1 MRARSSVNTSPPS
14 LSALTAALRIALAVP
29 GVALCTVASA
39 AIVVTDTGAP
49 SASTCT
55 LAQAINAANAA
66 NGVSAAQTGSST
78 PPGNCAGAAAGMNYI
93 TFSGWPTITLA
104 GVDNY
109 WYGPNA
115 LPPIASLIIIGAYP
129 GTGATL
135 VAAHAGDP
143 TPTAAHAF
151 RFFYV
156 SGGLAGELPQGTLVL
171 GGMALRGGYAKGG
184 DSGTGGGGA
193 GMGGAIFNQGT
204 LELDEVSLIGNV
216 AQGGSSG
223 QGAAIGG
230 GGMGQDATQSG
241 GGFGGSL
248 GGTFGGGGGGEAYC
262 RGGGGGGFISGSN
275 GTGGGN
281 GFYSSYG
288 GFGGG
293 KGRLGGRDG
302 YVFYQG
308 TPGSGDGGDGGGY
321 WRKNYCIF
329 AGLPG
334 AGGPFGSGGSV
345 GGEYIPPD
353 GYYAGYYIGTGGGG
367 GVGGGGGG
375 GRYFQNGGNGG
386 FGGGGASFGGRGGFG
401 GGGGDGGLGG
411 FGANAG
417 GAGMGGAIFSHRG
430 TVRLMNV
437 TAIGNAARG
446 GLGNGS
452 GLGAVL
458 FNLNGVATV
467 EFSTLA
473 GNSLSGNN
481 GPSEAAGA
489 SNGTIYSLAYGN
501 KIEDGTASSATLYLS
516 KSIVVA
522 TQGVPG
528 GRSDDIAVNR
538 VDGDQANA
546 SNLTY
551 LASNFASHVRAADNV
566 VQSGST
572 PGNADPLLGAPD
584 IYRGSPYPFTV
595 LPIGL
600 NSPAYNAVSC
610 AESDATTN
618 HSDGRG
624 AARPQ
629 GGGNCDIGAFEFDGD
644 YVFGNDFDPSLRVA
658 HQDYVPA
665 HCAAV
670 ANTLDIYWQE
680 VDSVDPTC
688 NGIEHTDGALAD
700 AADGSFTMNGVSVTN
715 ACLAPAK
722 YSFAL
727 SADKYRLIGSDT
739 IHSVPMTLTLSSDG
753 ACYVGHWTSGPY
765 DLTATIWK
773 FPTQ

>member
-1 MRARSSVNTSPPS
+1 MHARLSVSTSPPS
-14 LSALTAALRIALAVP
+14 LSALTAALRIALALP
-29 GVALCTVASA
+29 GIALCTVAPA

-55 LAQAINAANAA
+55 LAQAINSANAA
-66 NGVSAAQTGSST
+66 NGVSASQTGSST
-78 PPGNCAGAAAGMNYI
+78 PSGNCVGAAGGINYI
-93 TFSGWPTITLA
+93 TFSNWPTITLA

-115 LPPIASLIIIGAYP
+115 LPPIASVIIIGAYP

-135 VAAHAGDP
+135 VAAHMGDP
-143 TPTAAHAF
+143 SPTAAHAF

-156 SGGLAGELPQGTLVL
+156 SGGLVGELPQGTLVL

-184 DSGTGGGGA
+184 DSGSGGGGA
-193 GMGGAIFNQGT
+193 GMGGAIFNQGS

-223 QGAAIGG
+223 QGGAIGG

-241 GGFGGSL
+241 GGFGGAL
-248 GGTFGGGGGGEAYC
+248 GGAFGGSGGGEAFC
-262 RGGGGGGFISGSN
+262 RGGGGGGFISGSD
-275 GTGGGN
+275 GTSGGN
-281 GFYSSYG
+281 GSYSSYG

-293 KGRLGGRDG
+293 KGKLGGRDG
-302 YVFYQG
+302 YILQG
-308 TPGSGDGGDGGGY
+308 YEGSGDGGDGGGY
-321 WRKNYCIF
+321 FRQNYCNF

-334 AGGPFGSGGSV
+334 AGGRFGSGGSV
-345 GGEYIPPD
+345 GGEYIPPNGNYS
-353 GYYAGYYIGTGGGG
+353 GYTIGTGGGG
-367 GVGGGGGG
+367 GIGGGGGG
-375 GRYFQNGGNGG
+375 GRYSQIGGSGG
-386 FGGGGASFGGRGGFG
+386 FGGGGGNYGRGGFG
-401 GGGGDGGLGG
+401 GGGGGGCCGG
-411 FGANAG
+411 FGASAG

-430 TVRLMNV
+430 SVRLLNV
-437 TAIGNAARG
+437 TATGNAARG

-481 GPSEAAGA
+481 GESDAAGA

-501 KIEDGTASSATLYLS
+501 KIEDGTASSATLRLS

-522 TQGVPG
+522 TRG
-528 GRSDDIAVNR
+528 GAGARSDDIAVNR
-538 VDGDQANA
+538 VDGDQPNA

-551 LASNFASHVRAADNV
+551 LAANFVSHVRSADSV

-572 PGNADPLLGAPD
+572 PGNADPLLGAPS
-584 IYRGSPYPFTV
+584 IYRSAPYPFVV
-595 LPIGL
+595 LPIGS

-610 AESDATTN
+610 SESDSTTN
-618 HSDGRG
+618 NSDGRG

-629 GGGNCDIGAFEFDGD
+629 EGGNCDIGAFEFDGD
-644 YVFGNDFDPSLRVA
+644 YVFGNGFDDSLRVA

-688 NGIEHTDGALAD
+688 NGIEHTDGSLAD

-715 ACLAPAK
+715 ACLATAK

-727 SADKYRLIGSDT
+727 SPDKYRLIGSDT
-739 IHSVPMTLTLSSDG
+739 VHSVPMTLTLSSDG

-773 FPTQ
+773 FATQ